1 MRQPCVFFDRDGIVN
16 MPPQDGRRYIERP
29 EEFVV
34 LPEFLAAL
42 RVVQA
47 RGYAAVIVTNQKGV
61 ATGDIAPEALAAM
74 HQRLQ
79 DAVRQA
85 GLRALVDIRVSTA
98 ADDAHPDRKP
108 NPGLLLAAARDHGL
122 DVRRSWMIGDH
133 ERDIEAGR
141 RAGCRTVRVGGT
153 QPTAA
158 DFRVPDMGQLAAWL
172 EAHLDSA
179 VDTTTKHAKGAK
191 NIDDQFAGR

>member
-16 MPPQDGRRYIERP
+16 VPPQAGHRYIERP

-34 LPEFLAAL
+34 LPAFLAAL

-47 RGYAAVIVTNQKGV
+47 HGYAAVIVTNQKGI
-61 ATGDIAPEALAAM
+61 ATGQIAPDALAAI

-79 DAVRQA
+79 AAVRQA
-85 GLRALVDIRVSTA
+85 GLRALADIRVSTA

-108 NPGLLLAAARDHGL
+108 NPGMLLAAARDHGL
-122 DVRRSWMIGDH
+122 DLTRSWMIGDH
-133 ERDIEAGR
+133 ESDIEAGW

-158 DFRVPDMGQLAAWL
+158 DFRVPDMEQLAAWL
-172 EAHLDSA
+172 EEHLEPYHG
-179 VDTTTKHAKGAK
+179 DTPA
-191 NIDDQFAGR
+191 RP

>member
-16 MPPQDGRRYIERP
+16 APPAADRRYIERP
-29 EEFVV
+29 EEFIL
-34 LPEFLAAL
+34 LPEFLDAL
-42 RVVQA
+42 RVAQA
-47 RGYAAVIVTNQKGV
+47 HGYAAVIVTNQKGV
-61 ATGDIAPEALAAM
+61 ATGQIAPEALAAM

-79 DAVRQA
+79 DAVRRA
-85 GLRALVDIRVSTA
+85 GLRPLLDIRVSTA
-98 ADDAHPDRKP
+98 TDDAHPERKP

-122 DVRRSWMIGDH
+122 DLPRSWMIGDH

-158 DFRVPDMGQLAAWL
+158 DVRVPDMSQLAACL
-172 EAHLDSA
+172 EAHLELL
-179 VDTTTKHAKGAK
+179 
-191 NIDDQFAGR
+191 R